1 MLIVEFN
8 RCNSIKYAPYR
19 YILYNTCT
27 YIIYYNIIMG
37 STGFLLTL
45 IIGSVTYVYVVTCLV
60 TTWLVWSALPHVTR
74 TNTNFELKN
83 QSINQSI
90 NQSAVNTSAVYIP
103 RTQVTDT
110 VVWPGYQSSPHIY
123 ASKPCNFITQF
134 VRYYQGPFDKSRL
147 WAVSRVRKP
156 KIRTRL
162 RCIVLTRHTQAY
174 KLHLFKL
181 QRESKPR
188 LGLGMSRL
196 TSKLSLSLKLKLSL
210 TLDLK
215 TRPVPRPYHVWIMV
229 RSTIPFH

>member
-8 RCNSIKYAPYR
+8 RCTSIKYAPYR

-90 NQSAVNTSAVYIP
+90 NQSTNQLLTPQQCVFPAHKSLIP
-103 RTQVTDT
+103 WCGQVTK
-110 VVWPGYQSSPHIY
+110 VPH
-123 ASKPCNFITQF
+123 
-134 VRYYQGPFDKSRL
+134 
-147 WAVSRVRKP
+147 
-156 KIRTRL
+156 
-162 RCIVLTRHTQAY
+162 
-174 KLHLFKL
+174 
-181 QRESKPR
+181 
-188 LGLGMSRL
+188 
-196 TSKLSLSLKLKLSL
+196 TSTPQNHA
-210 TLDLK
+210 TL
-215 TRPVPRPYHVWIMV
+215 
-229 RSTIPFH
+229 